1 MASSPAKEM
10 HGNDVDTEIT
20 QNDAD
25 AVVPDIPDNDEID
38 LTGDSPASLPQKRKQ
53 RSTTPV
59 SYTDCTLYILV
70 DHSTCEKRLPIIT
83 YKLIP
88 CIDLT
93 AEHIEWL
100 EVAKTCSQCC
110 VYEWLADTIKTH
122 DGVDEAWDFLGPKKG
137 DVHAWIYVG
146 TAPPDLSETHRIS
159 RVYSTICISD

>member
-20 QNDAD
+20 RNDAD
-25 AVVPDIPDNDEID
+25 AVVPDDDEID

-93 AEHIEWL
+93 AQHIEWL

-146 TAPPDLSETHRIS
+146 TTPPVLSETHRIS
-159 RVYSTICISD
+159 RVYTSTCISD